1 MGLILEEQENELDED
16 ELYEHY
22 RIVVDKGQTLM
33 RIDKY
38 LLHHIRNSSRN
49 RVQNA
54 IDAESIKV
62 NDKNIKASYKVK
74 PFDVITVSFAH
85 PPRENTE
92 ILPEDIPIEIIY
104 EDDDI
109 CVVNKDA
116 MMVVHPAYGNWTGTL
131 VNALV
136 NHFKNLPTHRNGEI
150 RPGLVHRIDKGTS
163 GLLVIA
169 KNEFAM
175 TFLAKQF
182 FEHTIERTYY
192 ALVWGELKQ
201 PKGTIHAHV
210 GRSMKDRKIIDV
222 YPNGDH
228 GKDAITHYELIE
240 SFKNVSLI
248 KCNLETG
255 RTHQI
260 RAHMKYLGHPL
271 FSDATYGGDKILRG
285 NVTSKY
291 KQFVENNFEIITRQ
305 ALHAKSL
312 GFIHPKTKEWMQFD
326 SELPNDFKTV
336 IDRWRAYFV
345 G

>member
-1 MGLILEEQENELDED
+1 MLEENEED

-22 RIVVDKGQTLM
+22 RIDVDKGQALM
-33 RIDKY
+33 RVDKY
-38 LLHHIRNSSRN
+38 LIHHLKNTSRN
-49 RVQNA
+49 RIQNA
-54 IDAESIKV
+54 IDADSIKV
-62 NDKNIKASYKVK
+62 NDNFIKASYKVK
-74 PFDVITVSFAH
+74 PFDVISVSFAH

-92 ILPEDIPIEIIY
+92 ILPENLPLDIIY

-109 CVVNKDA
+109 CVVNKEA
-116 MMVVHPAYGNWTGTL
+116 MMVVHPAFGNWTGTL

-136 NHFKNLPTHRNGEI
+136 YHFKNLPTHRNGEI

-182 FEHTIERTYY
+182 FEHSIERTYY
-192 ALVWGELKQ
+192 SLVWGVLKES
-201 PKGTIHAHV
+201 KGTINAHV
-210 GRSMKDRKIIDV
+210 GRSLKDRKVTDV
-222 YPNGDH
+222 FPNADY
-228 GKDAITHYELIE
+228 GKEAITHFEVLEPLKY
-240 SFKNVSLI
+240 VSLI

-271 FSDATYGGDKILRG
+271 FSDETYGGNKILRG
-285 NVTSKY
+285 NVTNKY
-291 KQFVENNFEIITRQ
+291 KQFVENSFDAIPRQ

-326 SELPNDFKTV
+326 SELPNDFQTV
-336 IDRWRAYFV
+336 LERWRNYTKEH
-345 G
+345 